1 MQEAEGYKQRVVANA
16 EGDASRFKQILV
28 QYEKAPQVTRERM
41 YLDTVQQVLSHTSK
55 ILLDTKGSGNLLYL
69 PLDKIMQ
76 MSAGALPETSTSSKQ
91 TLVEPTPN
99 PDADARARDTLGSRQ
114 RESRP

>member
-1 MQEAEGYKQRVVANA
+1 
-16 EGDASRFKQILV
+16 
-28 QYEKAPQVTRERM
+28 
-41 YLDTVQQVLSHTSK
+41 LSSTSK

-76 MSAGALPETSTSSKQ
+76 MSAGALPEATMQSKQ

-99 PDADARARDTLGSRQ
+99 PDADARARDALRSRE